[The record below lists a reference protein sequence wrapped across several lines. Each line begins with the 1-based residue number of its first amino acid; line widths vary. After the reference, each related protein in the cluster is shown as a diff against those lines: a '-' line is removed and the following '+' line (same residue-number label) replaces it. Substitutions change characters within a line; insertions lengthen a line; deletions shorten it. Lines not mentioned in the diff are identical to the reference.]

1 MLADYHTGG
10 REMNKREPAFPQN
23 ETSCQADWCPQGMT
37 LRDYFAAKAIQGLV
51 IVRTVHYERGSNKEF
66 GHSNLM
72 SESLATWAYEYAD
85 ALLEERK
92 K

>member
-37 LRDYFAAKAIQGLV
+37 LRDYFAAKMMAADIAANDF
-51 IVRTVHYERGSNKEF
+51 ERDMTDEGIAQRAY
-66 GHSNLM
+66 LM
-72 SESLATWAYEYAD
+72 AD